1 MIRDFGAKETKT
13 ENKLETMNI
22 NIENLKFQINLR
34 IDSLIEENFKIP
46 DILQD
51 DSFKP
56 TSFRDF
62 ITSNLVSLQN
72 QIKRLETNV

>member
-72 QIKRLETNV
+72 QIKRLENNV

>member
-1 MIRDFGAKETKT
+1 MIRDFAAKEVKNEEKF
-13 ENKLETMNI
+13 ENINI
-22 NIENLKFQINLR
+22 NIENIKFSINLR

-62 ITSNLVSLQN
+62 MTSNLVSLQN
-72 QIKRLETNV
+72 